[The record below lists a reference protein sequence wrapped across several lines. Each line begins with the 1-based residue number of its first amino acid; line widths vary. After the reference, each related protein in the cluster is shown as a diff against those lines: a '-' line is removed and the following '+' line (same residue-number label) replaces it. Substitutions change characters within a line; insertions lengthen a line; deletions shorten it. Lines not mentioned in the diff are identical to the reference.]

1 MNFQGTGKR
10 LVAGDVG
17 KAAKQIGIET
27 SVLLAFLEVEAN
39 GRGFDNSNRPKMLF
53 EPHIFWRNLNIA
65 MRSTASKLGLAY
77 ARWKPGVYPS
87 ESYTRLTK
95 AIEIHENAAFLSAS
109 YGLGQIMGFNCI
121 AAGHRS
127 AKELFETAKQGEF
140 EQLTQLVRL
149 MKNWGMAGML
159 QPGRDYSSPDNWR
172 AAVEKYNGSG
182 YEKNNYHVKAARAY
196 AKHSGKSNFPQKT
209 TSIVLRKGSKGE
221 AVRNLQ
227 TDLQFL
233 GYEFA
238 LGVDGR
244 FGIETHENVL
254 DFQSDHNLTQDG
266 FAGGVTLAKIKSEIA
281 KAKVDKSPALPVF
294 DKKTDWIS
302 LITAIL
308 KGFFK

>member
-1 MNFQGTGKR
+1 MNLQGTGKR
-10 LVAGDVG
+10 LSSGDVG
-17 KAAKQIGIET
+17 KAARQIGIET
-27 SVLLAFLEVEAN
+27 AVLLAFLEVEAA
-39 GRGFDNSNRPKMLF
+39 GRGFDNLNRPKMLF
-53 EPHIFWRNLNIA
+53 EPHIFWRKLSGEL
-65 MRSTASKLGLAY
+65 RSTAASLGLAY
-77 ARWKPGVYPS
+77 AKWKRDYPR

-95 AIEIHENAAFLSAS
+95 AIDIAEEPAFLSAS
-109 YGLGQIMGFNCI
+109 YGLGQIMGFNHT

-127 AKELFETAKQGEF
+127 AKELFETAQQGEF
-140 EQLTQLVRL
+140 EQLTQLVTL
-149 MKNWGMAGML
+149 MKNWGMAEML

-172 AAVEKYNGSG
+172 AAVEKYNGKG

>member
-1 MNFQGTGKR
+1 MNFTGTGAR
-10 LVAGDVG
+10 LKTGDVG
-17 KAAKQIGIET
+17 RAAKQTGIET
-27 SVLLAFLEVEAN
+27 AVLLAFLEVEAN

-53 EPHIFWRNLNIA
+53 EPHIFWRNLNTA

-77 ARWKPGVYPS
+77 ARWKRNYPS
-87 ESYTRLTK
+87 ESYTRLSK

-109 YGLGQIMGFNCI
+109 YGLGQIMGFNHT

-127 AKELFETAKQGEF
+127 AKEMFETAQQGEF
-140 EQLTQLVRL
+140 EQLTQLVTL
-149 MKNWGMAGML
+149 MKSWGMARML
-159 QPGRDYSSPDNWR
+159 QPGRDYSNPDNWR
-172 AAVEKYNGSG
+172 KAVSKYNGKG
-182 YEKNNYHVKAARAY
+182 YEKNQYHVKAARAFV
-196 AKHSGKSNFPQKT
+196 KHSGKSNFSAKQV
-209 TSIVLRKGSKGE
+209 SEVLHKGSKGE

-254 DFQSDHNLTQDG
+254 DFQADHNLTQDG
-266 FAGGVTLAKIKSEIA
+266 FAGGVTLAKIKSEMA

-302 LITAIL
+302 LITAIF
-308 KGFFK
+308 KGFYK

>member
-1 MNFQGTGKR
+1 MNFTGTGAR
-10 LVAGDVG
+10 LKTGDVG
-17 KAAKQIGIET
+17 RAAKQIGIET
-27 SVLLAFLEVEAN
+27 AVLLAFLEVEAN

-53 EPHIFWRNLNIA
+53 EPHIFWRNLNTA

-77 ARWKPGVYPS
+77 AQWKPGAYPS
-87 ESYTRLTK
+87 ESYTRLSK

-109 YGLGQIMGFNCI
+109 YGLGQIMGFNHT

-127 AKELFETAKQGEF
+127 AKEMFETAQQGEF
-140 EQLTQLVRL
+140 EQLTQLVTL
-149 MKNWGMAGML
+149 MKNWGMAEML

-172 AAVEKYNGSG
+172 AAVSKYNGSG
-182 YEKNNYHVKAARAY
+182 YEKNNYHVKAALSY
-196 AKHSGKSNFPQKT
+196 VKHKERSNFPTKT
-209 TSIVLRKGSKGE
+209 NSTVLSKGSKGE

-244 FGIETHENVL
+244 FGTETHENVL

-266 FAGGVTLAKIKSEIA
+266 FAGGVTLAKIKSEMA
-281 KAKVDKSPALPVF
+281 KAKVDKSPALPAF
-294 DKKTDWIS
+294 DKKTDWVS
-302 LITAIL
+302 LVTAII
-308 KGFFK
+308 KGLFK